1 MPKDVYKRQPMGGG
15 MRGPGR
21 RMQGGTRIENPG
33 KVFKRLMAYIFKNYG
48 IHSVSYTHLDVYK
61 RQGE

>member
-1 MPKDVYKRQPMGGG
+1 MGGG

-33 KVFKRLMAYIFKNYG
+33 KVFKRLMAYMKVRKEEEEY
-48 IHSVSYTHLDVYK
+48 L
-61 RQGE
+61 

>member
-1 MPKDVYKRQPMGGG
+1 MPGPMGGG

-33 KVFKRLMAYIFKNYG
+33 KVFKRLMAYIKTLQKLEQMENM
-48 IHSVSYTHLDVYK
+48 V
-61 RQGE
+61 EE

>member
-1 MPKDVYKRQPMGGG
+1 MGGG

-48 IHSVSYTHLDVYK
+48 IHFIFVLVCIVLSVVASI
-61 RQGE
+61 